1 MITVSVPFISNKL
14 TYAINYVFQERLGVE
29 YDIKLRSDLDNEL
42 SILIDNNGE
51 SVRFPLFLWDSEF
64 GDLKVDKILSLDK
77 VDILSKGK
85 EIPVIDFSNGKID
98 NITDVDVF
106 GFIFFML
113 SRIEELN
120 ENKQLDDHQRFSAKD
135 SFAFKHNFLDFP
147 VVDWYIELMTEELKL
162 IDINRKKK
170 DNFTTLVS
178 CDVDYPTEYYLRSYK
193 SFCRKFI
200 TSLLKERKPLRSM
213 KLAKRFLFSSMNIYQ
228 NDIFTENVR
237 YIMDVNERNDR
248 KVIFYFIPYNTSTF
262 DSNLSL
268 ESHVVTT
275 LLEEIRDRGHI
286 IGIHPSYDST
296 TDKAIFE
303 LNVNKFKS
311 SAAFFEG
318 EELHSRT
325 HFLKWDAFNT
335 PEWLESGNINVD
347 SSIGY
352 ADLSGFRCGTCH
364 PFKLYDLKNDKST
377 NVSEFPLICMDASI
391 LSTKYEGLN
400 SFNRALERVSFLK
413 EQCKQ
418 VNGVFTLLW
427 HNSSFEDKF
436 EKKLYEKVTEV
447 E

>member
-1 MITVSVPFISNKL
+1 MITIHVPFISNKF
-14 TYAINYVFQERLGVE
+14 TYAVNYVFQERLGIE
-29 YDIKLRSDLDNEL
+29 YDIKIRYNSGEEL
-42 SILIDNNGE
+42 SIIIEYNGE
-51 SVRFPLFLWDSEF
+51 EVSFPLFFWDSES

-77 VDILSKGK
+77 VDILLKGK
-85 EIPVIDFSNGKID
+85 KVPVINSSNRRVNGV
-98 NITDVDVF
+98 TDVDVF

-120 ENKQLDDHQRFSAKD
+120 ESKQLDDHQRFPAKE
-135 SFAFKHNFLDFP
+135 SFAFKHGFLEFP
-147 VVDWYIELMTEELKL
+147 VVDWYVELVAEELKL
-162 IDINRKKK
+162 IGVNKKNK
-170 DNFTTLVS
+170 DNFTTVVS
-178 CDVDYPTEYYLRSYK
+178 CDVDYPTEYYFQSYK
-193 SFCRKFI
+193 SFFRKFI
-200 TSLLKERKPLRSM
+200 TSLVKERKFSRSIG
-213 KLAKRFLFSSMNIYQ
+213 LIKRFIFSSLNINQ

-248 KVIFYFIPYNTSTF
+248 KVIFYFIPYNTSKL
-262 DSNLSL
+262 DSNLSI
-268 ESHVVTT
+268 ESKLVTK
-275 LLEEIRDRGHI
+275 LVEEIRDRGHL

-303 LNVNKFKS
+303 LNVNKFRD
-311 SAAFFEG
+311 SAAYFEG

-335 PEWLESGNINVD
+335 PAWLESSNINVD
-347 SSIGY
+347 SSLGY

-377 NVSEFPLICMDASI
+377 NISEFPLVCMDASI

-400 SFNRALERVSFLK
+400 NFNRALERVSFLK

-427 HNSSFEDKF
+427 HNSSFEEKF
-436 EKKLYEKVTEV
+436 EKKLYENVTKVE
-447 E
+447 